1 MEIGILQ
8 WRGTKKDPHTQTT
21 GKYQLAVNMKPRRWK
36 NNRKRSAP
44 QWFCV
49 PAAGADAII
58 TANINKI

>member
-1 MEIGILQ
+1 
-8 WRGTKKDPHTQTT
+8 
-21 GKYQLAVNMKPRRWK
+21 MKPHRQK

-58 TANINKI
+58 TANINKIQATECQDTRKRI